1 VNPVRVFGARPR
13 RHFDRHDD
21 CRTSSSTARSCSSDR
36 WTPTFADHGVSVPEA
51 PLALSASDTGV
62 LELQLFL
69 QQR

>member
-1 VNPVRVFGARPR
+1 
-13 RHFDRHDD
+13 
-21 CRTSSSTARSCSSDR
+21 
-36 WTPTFADHGVSVPEA
+36 VSVPEA